1 MVYRRRR
8 SRSIPGPIDQTSTVE
23 QLAFKYKEMCKVESS
38 TDSDSEISPR
48 GSDSNT
54 MECVS
59 SVPESDSVSPA
70 LPLRH
75 GAAGRRGFYS
85 MFLDPYDG
93 SSEDSDDIVTNPGAA
108 SRRTRQHGK
117 GDAAREQECHRLDVH
132 MKCVDPSPVW
142 TSKHSKELTGAQAAD
157 IEVCPRLHG
166 DAMLE
171 SFLERSPVPCNLQT
185 AFKRKMNAPVA
196 DGTSQRKRPCVAQME
211 EE

>member
-1 MVYRRRR
+1 MVNRRRR
-8 SRSIPGPIDQTSTVE
+8 PRSIPGPLIDQTSTVE

-38 TDSDSEISPR
+38 TDSDSENCPR
-48 GSDSNT
+48 SSDTTT

-59 SVPESDSVSPA
+59 SVPESDSLSMA
-70 LPLRH
+70 SPLRH

-93 SSEDSDDIVTNPGAA
+93 SSEDSDDIITDSGAT

-117 GDAAREQECHRLDVH
+117 GDAAREQECHHLDVH
-132 MKCVDPSPVW
+132 MKCVEASAVW
-142 TSKHSKELTGAQAAD
+142 MSKHSGELTSVQF
-157 IEVCPRLHG
+157 HG

-185 AFKRKMNAPVA
+185 VFKRKMNAPLV
-196 DGTSQRKRPCVAQME
+196 DGMTQRKRPCVVQME